1 MQAEA
6 SFLGQAAIQRDDS
19 PRLNTSTSSS
29 TQNGLEAI
37 AGFRGTTAGAN
48 AIRTISASGAQNQE
62 QRRHREDRD
71 SGQPLSN
78 NIGLEPNITYQ
89 IASSPP
95 FPTTTISPH
104 ELLPHSL
111 APPQPTTTNE
121 ENQEVVPGV
130 PLPPYPQT
138 LQQQQP
144 TQLQPGFSGDCW
156 LPGKQN
162 TSGIEIGCQHQ
173 EQHDFASRSSTVSPP
188 ASTTSQ
194 YLPPAQ
200 TPPISLNTSAPSLP
214 NPGSSTWHRRLIKA
228 RSLTTM
234 TGSVK
239 RSISTPNVQ
248 KAAAAAAGAAAAA
261 VAAAATAASLI
272 EPPYSADKRRN
283 KLGYHRTSVACGM
296 F

>member
-1 MQAEA
+1 MQAKA
-6 SFLGQAAIQRDDS
+6 SFLGQAAIQRDGS

-37 AGFRGTTAGAN
+37 AGFSGTTAGAN

-78 NIGLEPNITYQ
+78 NIGLEPNISYQ

-111 APPQPTTTNE
+111 APPQPTTTTNE
-121 ENQEVVPGV
+121 ETQEVVPGV

-200 TPPISLNTSAPSLP
+200 TPSISLNTSAPSLP
-214 NPGSSTWHRRLIKA
+214 NPGSSTWHRRLTKT

-248 KAAAAAAGAAAAA
+248 QAAAAAA
-261 VAAAATAASLI
+261 VAAASLI